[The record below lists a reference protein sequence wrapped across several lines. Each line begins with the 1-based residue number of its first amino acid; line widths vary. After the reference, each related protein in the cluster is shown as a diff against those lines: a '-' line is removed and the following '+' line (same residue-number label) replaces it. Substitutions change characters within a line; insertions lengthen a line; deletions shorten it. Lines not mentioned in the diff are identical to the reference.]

1 MPVKGEK
8 MELTKEEV
16 LFISNCLIAYQA
28 ELRNTSTFG
37 CVSDAI
43 TEQVAKIS
51 ELNTKLL
58 NSIERKD

>member
-1 MPVKGEK
+1 

-16 LFISNCLIAYQA
+16 LFISNCLIAYQS
-28 ELRNTSTFG
+28 ELSGTSKATFG

>member
-1 MPVKGEK
+1 MK
-8 MELTKEEV
+8 LTKKKV
-16 LFISNCLIAYQA
+16 LLISNCLIAYQA
-28 ELRNTSTFG
+28 KLLGASKATFG

-43 TEQVAKIS
+43 TEQVAEIS

>member
-1 MPVKGEK
+1 MK
-8 MELTKEEV
+8 LTKEET

-28 ELRNTSTFG
+28 HLLGASKTTFG
-37 CVSDAI
+37 CVSDAV
-43 TEQVAKIS
+43 TGQVTKIS